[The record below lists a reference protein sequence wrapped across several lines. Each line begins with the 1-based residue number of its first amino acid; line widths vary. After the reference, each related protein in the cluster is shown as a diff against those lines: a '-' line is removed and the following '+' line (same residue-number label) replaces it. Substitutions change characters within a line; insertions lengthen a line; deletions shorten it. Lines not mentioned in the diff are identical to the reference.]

1 MNRSI
6 LELLGILFLIFVI
19 MSEPPEK
26 KFKTEAVAKAHQII
40 RNSVVVPV
48 PSIVAIQTVLPV
60 VQVIPVVSVP
70 SVVTNV
76 AGGEYQTGAGQL
88 WYQTKSGVWKKA
100 KAPAVISN
108 SSAAGGPTP
117 SILPPSIVPMNMGLD
132 PAIPILAEG
141 GYQTAAGQS

>member
-48 PSIVAIQTVLPV
+48 PSIVAIQTVPPV

-76 AGGEYQTGAGQL
+76 AGGEYQTGAGQSWPPL
-88 WYQTKSGVWKKA
+88 LRDHKKINLA
-100 KAPAVISN
+100 VAPTRN
-108 SSAAGGPTP
+108 ST
-117 SILPPSIVPMNMGLD
+117 MN
-132 PAIPILAEG
+132 AYIRI
-141 GYQTAAGQS
+141 